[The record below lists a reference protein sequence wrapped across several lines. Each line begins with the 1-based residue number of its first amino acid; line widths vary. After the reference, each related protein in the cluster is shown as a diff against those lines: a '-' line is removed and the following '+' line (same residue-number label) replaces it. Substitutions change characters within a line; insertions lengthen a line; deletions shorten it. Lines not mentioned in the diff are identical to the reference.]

1 MYVATT
7 RWLATNGW
15 AEANKGYDKLKPVW
29 SAQPGFHSMSLY
41 DVVGDHNNGQR
52 MTVLRF
58 KDQASFEAA
67 REKMKGEIDELTSS
81 LERGGVK
88 AVERMR
94 LEELS

>member
-1 MYVATT
+1 
-7 RWLATNGW
+7 
-15 AEANKGYDKLKPVW
+15 
-29 SAQPGFHSMSLY
+29 
-41 DVVGDHNNGQR
+41 

-67 REKMKGEIDELTSS
+67 REKMKGEIDELTSR